1 MFAERSA
8 WAEWR
13 AAAKQWLLG
22 AAVWL
27 RPWST
32 SIQEVEGRHGVLLC
46 KPTAVQRVLP

>member
-32 SIQEVEGRHGVLLC
+32 SIQEVEGRHGELVGKLMV
-46 KPTAVQRVLP
+46 VQRDLL